1 MVRQKIETTSMGGSS
16 GLFGRLKN
24 WVLKSEENEDLFLK
38 CEESDKS
45 QEQRYEDN
53 KKLMRCIKTRLLKCL
68 RDEVETP
75 YLYTI
80 NNTYKNLHCLEMLY

>member
-38 CEESDKS
+38 CEE
-45 QEQRYEDN
+45 
-53 KKLMRCIKTRLLKCL
+53 
-68 RDEVETP
+68 
-75 YLYTI
+75 
-80 NNTYKNLHCLEMLY
+80 